1 MVAFLKNLMY
11 LLVLKLP
18 QVFYVC
24 YGHKRAEPLRLWVS
38 GNGPK
43 ISTDISVSLRGFA
56 V

>member
-24 YGHKRAEPLRLWVS
+24 YGHKRAEPLRLSVFRKD
-38 GNGPK
+38 PK
-43 ISTDISVSLRGFA
+43 NTQRYLTQP
-56 V
+56 